1 VDLRCRLTAVGAQ
14 PVIVIEGA
22 IDLATLPTLRDELS
36 RAVYRH
42 RGLTLLVDLDGVT
55 VLDDI
60 GLGVLLGA
68 AGAARQS
75 GGELEVVCSL
85 PPLVSR
91 FALTGLDRAIAV
103 RQRVTPSDPTR

>member
-1 VDLRCRLTAVGAQ
+1 M
-14 PVIVIEGA
+14 IVIDGA

-42 RGLTLLVDLDGVT
+42 RGATLLVDLDGVT

-68 AGAARQS
+68 AGAARKS

-85 PPLVSR
+85 PALLGR
-91 FALTGLDRAIAV
+91 FSLTGLDRAITV
-103 RQRVTPSDPTR
+103 RQRVAPVDPTR